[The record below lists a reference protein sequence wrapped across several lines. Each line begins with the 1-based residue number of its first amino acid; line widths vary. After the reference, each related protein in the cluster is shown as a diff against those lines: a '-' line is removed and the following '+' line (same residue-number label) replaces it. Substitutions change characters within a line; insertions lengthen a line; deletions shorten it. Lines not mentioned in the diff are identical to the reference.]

1 MLDTI
6 LSTFDDE
13 DTADDYRDDCEGS
26 ALKLLHLL
34 HHTASKISTAD
45 DSNIEARQDNLYK
58 EGFASVSVKEFNLFK
73 SKYSAFN
80 KARRAPKPD
89 SQVATDFIQVT
100 SRLGDN
106 IEARLDAKLDV
117 TNAHGSLRKTVMRQ

>member
-13 DTADDYRDDCEGS
+13 DTADDFRDDCEGS
-26 ALKLLHLL
+26 AIILLTML
-34 HHTASKISTAD
+34 HQAAAKISTAD
-45 DSNIEARQDNLYK
+45 DSNIEARQDELYK
-58 EGFASVSVKEFNLFK
+58 EGFSTVAVKEFNAFK

-80 KARRAPKPD
+80 QARRAPKSD
-89 SQVATDFIQVT
+89 TQLATDYIQVT

-106 IEARLDAKLDV
+106 IEARLDAKI
-117 TNAHGSLRKTVMRQ
+117 T